1 MKKTE
6 LISIRL
12 TPESMKMLKEYASKN
27 DRTISYVANK
37 AIEKFLNQL
46 HEQAISKS

>member
-6 LISIRL
+6 LISVRIS
-12 TPESMKMLKEYASKN
+12 PDSMKKLQEYAEKN

-46 HEQAISKS
+46 QEQIISKS